1 MSAQL
6 LTVADGGDVAALGQI
21 KLISA
26 SRVLAQ
32 DTHAARVG
40 RARSAGILRQGTQDV
55 VGIRIKEMRRRAGIA
70 LHRRQNE
77 PVIAQGRYLHVLVL
91 CYDHTGIGRYHAHA
105 ETLPA
110 VGGQLKVKG
119 NNGCFKHG
127 YIIVNSSIDGALLGL
142 V

>member
-1 MSAQL
+1 MRPGAQ
-6 LTVADGGDVAALGQI
+6 
-21 KLISA
+21 
-26 SRVLAQ
+26 VL
-32 DTHAARVG
+32 RFI
-40 RARSAGILRQGTQDV
+40 AGKT
-55 VGIRIKEMRRRAGIA
+55 
-70 LHRRQNE
+70 E
-77 PVIAQGRYLHVLVL
+77 PVIAQGRYLHVLIL

-127 YIIVNSSIDGALLGL
+127 YIIVNFVCSATSIDGALLGL